1 MAGIGGA
8 FVVLM
13 ASLVVEHVATVR
25 LIRRGHGAV
34 DVFLHVYDVVAIPES
49 QAVRGITVSTRT
61 TKACSSVM

>member
-1 MAGIGGA
+1 VAGIGGE

-13 ASLVVEHVATVR
+13 ASQVVEHVATVR

-61 TKACSSVM
+61 MKACSSVM